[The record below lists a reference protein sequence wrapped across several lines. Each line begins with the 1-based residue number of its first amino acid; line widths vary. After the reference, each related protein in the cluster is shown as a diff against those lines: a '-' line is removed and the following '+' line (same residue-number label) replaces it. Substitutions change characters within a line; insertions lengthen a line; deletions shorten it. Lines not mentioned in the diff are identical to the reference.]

1 MTDRELLE
9 LVAAQVG
16 NLTNNVQ
23 DLQNEMQEVK
33 GGIKGL
39 KGEVQGLKTEM
50 QDVKG
55 GIKGLKGEVADIKK
69 RVIHI
74 ENDHGAKLDA
84 LFDGYKQNDDKLT
97 RIEAEVSKHD
107 EFILRRIK

>member
-1 MTDRELLE
+1 MTDRGLLE

-16 NLTNNVQ
+16 ALTTKTDNLTTQVGNLTNDVRG
-23 DLQNEMQEVK
+23 LQTDMQGVK
-33 GGIKGL
+33 GEIKGL
-39 KGEVQGLKTEM
+39 KGEM
-50 QDVKG
+50 QD
-55 GIKGLKGEVADIKK
+55 LKIEVADIKK

-84 LFDGYKQNDDKLT
+84 LFDGYKQNDEKLT

-107 EFILRRIK
+107 EFIMRRIK

>member
-23 DLQNEMQEVK
+23 DLQNEMQE
-33 GGIKGL
+33 
-39 KGEVQGLKTEM
+39 
-50 QDVKG
+50 VKG